1 VALGLRVIETP
12 GRAAI
17 WGVAALLQAVS
28 DALAARLS
36 ACRVRGEISAWT
48 QAASGHCYFTLKD
61 SDGAAA
67 SVRCVMFRRGASL
80 LSFRP
85 RDGQQVEL
93 LGRMA
98 IYEPRGDMQLVAEAM
113 QPLGAGALY
122 EQFLKLKAKLQA
134 EGLFDDGRKRALPRL
149 PSRVGVVSSTAGAA
163 LHDVLTTL
171 AQRSPWVQ
179 VIVYPSL
186 VQGADAPAALVRA
199 LAQAAAR
206 QEVDVLIVARGGGS
220 LEDLWAFNDE
230 QVVRAVAAMPMPVI
244 SGVGHETDIT
254 LCDLAADVRAA
265 TPTAAAQQAA
275 PALNEEMPNLLA
287 LARRLSTD
295 MRHRLDAS
303 AQRLDQRA
311 LQLARPSTLLQ
322 QQARR
327 LQDAAWR
334 LREGQRSLLQTRK
347 QALQH
352 AAQALPTG
360 AQRTVQSAAQRLA
373 VLQGRLAS
381 LDPGRVLLR
390 GYTWVIDDHGR
401 AITSAAQVTTGQR
414 IATRWHDGTAS
425 AQVDSVAL
433 DPDSSFSTS
442 TQSSPPSRS

>member
-1 VALGLRVIETP
+1 
-12 GRAAI
+12 
-17 WGVAALLQAVS
+17 
-28 DALAARLS
+28 
-36 ACRVRGEISAWT
+36 
-48 QAASGHCYFTLKD
+48 
-61 SDGAAA
+61 
-67 SVRCVMFRRGASL
+67 MFRRSASL

-93 LGRMA
+93 LGRMT

-199 LAQAAAR
+199 LALAAAR

-254 LCDLAADVRAA
+254 LCDLTADVRAA

-334 LREGQRSLLQTRK
+334 LREGQRSLLQMRK

-360 AQRTVQSAAQRLA
+360 ARRAVQSAAQRLA

-390 GYTWVIDDHGR
+390 GYTWVIDDDGR

-433 DPDSSFSTS
+433 DPASSSSTS
-442 TQSSPPSRS
+442 TQSSPPLRS